1 MDFAEL
7 GDFVHGGGIDFF
19 LGVEAGTHGPFV
31 EEMKERAG
39 LDEANGF
46 GIGKKV
52 ESDFG
57 RDAAVEEF
65 VFGGPG
71 FVHGAIVDFPGA
83 RIFLKK
89 LGRNV
94 VGFAGVSQSE
104 QGA

>member
-7 GDFVHGGGIDFF
+7 CDFVHGGGIDFF
-19 LGVEAGTHGPFV
+19 LGVEASTHGPLV
-31 EEMKERAG
+31 EEVKERAG

-71 FVHGAIVDFPGA
+71 FVHGAIVNFPGT
-83 RIFLKK
+83 RIILKK
-89 LGRNV
+89 FRSNV
-94 VGFAGVSQSE
+94 VGFTGVSQGE
-104 QGA
+104 QRA